1 MSAIPNS
8 LAAQPKGGIKAR
20 ALRLH
25 HKSGDADS
33 ISFVQEDM
41 LLRRDREDQVIIK
54 ITAAGVNPS
63 DVKAAMGMM
72 PHALFPRTPGRDFAG
87 VVVEG
92 PGMLLGQEVFGT
104 GGDVGI
110 RRDGSHASHLLLD
123 AAALTLK
130 PANLTAV
137 EAAGIGVPFVTAWE
151 GFRRAGMPKPGE
163 AVLVM
168 GANGKV
174 GQAAIQIA
182 TLCGANTIGVVRKLE
197 AYRGHANA
205 AVTVLDHSSVDV
217 AAKVRELTSGR
228 GADIVYNTVGDP
240 YYAAATAALAL
251 KGRQIFIAAVK
262 KIVEFDIFAFYRGRH
277 TYLGIDT
284 LAFTA
289 VESAELL
296 REMAPHFAS
305 GKLKPFPI
313 HRDFTY
319 RFNDAKAAYQTV
331 IGSSPERVVLVP
343 ED

>member
-1 MSAIPNS
+1 MSAVANTM
-8 LAAQPKGGIKAR
+8 AQARGDVLAR

-25 HKSGDADS
+25 EKSGEAAN
-33 ISFVQEDM
+33 IRFTQEEIP
-41 LLRRDREDQVIIK
+41 LRIERDGQVIVRV
-54 ITAAGVNPS
+54 TAAGVNPS

-72 PHALFPRTPGRDFAG
+72 PYAVFPRTPGRDFAG
-87 VVVEG
+87 VVVAG
-92 PGMLLGQEVFGT
+92 PADLIGQEVFGT

-123 AAALTLK
+123 SGALAPK
-130 PANLTAV
+130 PANLSAV

-163 AVLVM
+163 TVLIM

-182 TLCGANTIGVVRKLE
+182 TLCGARVIGVVRKPE
-197 AYRGHANA
+197 GYRGHANA
-205 AVTVLDHSSVDV
+205 PVEVLDHSACDV
-217 AAKVRELTSGR
+217 AVRVRELTNGK

-277 TYLGIDT
+277 TYVGIDT

-296 REMAPHFAS
+296 REMVPHFAS

-313 HRDFTY
+313 HADFTY
-319 RFNDAKAAYQTV
+319 RFSAAKEAYMTV

-343 ED
+343 EE